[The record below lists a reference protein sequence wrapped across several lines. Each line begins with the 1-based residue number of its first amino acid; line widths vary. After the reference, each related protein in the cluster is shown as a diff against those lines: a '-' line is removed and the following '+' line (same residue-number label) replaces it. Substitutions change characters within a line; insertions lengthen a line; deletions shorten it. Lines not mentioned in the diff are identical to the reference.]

1 MKLDAKKLNYEM
13 AKACFNVKELSE
25 KSGVSKQTL
34 VAARGGRRNPKP
46 STIGKIA
53 KALDVNIENIIEK
66 GD

>member
-1 MKLDAKKLNYEM
+1 MKLDAKRLNYEM
-13 AKACFNVKELSE
+13 AKACMNMKELSE

-34 VAARGGRRNPKP
+34 VAAKAGRRNPKP

-53 KALDVNIENIIEK
+53 KALDVIIDDIIEK